1 MNIKSSYNKDFH
13 AWALRNAELIR
24 QGRLAD
30 IDAEHIAEEL
40 EDMGKSEARRLESHL
55 TVLIAHLLKWQAQ
68 PERRGKSWENT
79 IKEQRR
85 QVEKVLRQ
93 NPSLKAR
100 LDDIYY
106 DAYENAIY
114 QAYAETGIDDQ
125 IFRELPPFSY
135 ENAMNPEFF
144 E

>member
-1 MNIKSSYNKDFH
+1 MNIKSSYNKDFY
-13 AWALRNAELIR
+13 AWTLRNAELIR
-24 QGRLAD
+24 QGRLSD
-30 IDAEHIAEEL
+30 IDAENIAEEL
-40 EDMGKSEARRLESHL
+40 EDMGKSEVRRLESHL
-55 TVLIAHLLKWQAQ
+55 TVLITHLLKWQAQ

-93 NPSLKAR
+93 NTSLKAR
-100 LDDIYY
+100 LDDIYD

-114 QAYAETGIDDQ
+114 QAYAETGLDDQ

-135 ENAMNPEFF
+135 ENAMQSGFF